1 MKILVVDDMTSMR
14 HVLIHMLRSLGFTD
28 NEEASDGLHAL
39 NLLRKNKYDLVITDL
54 HMPKLDGKGLLN
66 EIRNH
71 KSLKAMPVLMVSCED
86 EKSTIEEVI
95 ASQVNGFI
103 VKPFNTKT
111 LARQMDW
118 ICQES

>member
-1 MKILVVDDMTSMR
+1 
-14 HVLIHMLRSLGFTD
+14 MLRSLGFTD

-54 HMPKLDGKGLLN
+54 HMPKLDGKGLLQ
-66 EIRNH
+66 EIRSQKN
-71 KSLKAMPVLMVSCED
+71 LCYLPVLMVSCED

-95 ASQVNGFI
+95 ANQVNGFI

-111 LARQMDW
+111 LARQMQW
-118 ICQES
+118 VCQEH